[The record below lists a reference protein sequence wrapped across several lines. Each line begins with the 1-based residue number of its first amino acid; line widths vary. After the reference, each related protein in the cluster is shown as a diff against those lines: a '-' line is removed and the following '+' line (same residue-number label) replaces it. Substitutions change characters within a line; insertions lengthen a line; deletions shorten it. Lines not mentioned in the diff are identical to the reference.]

1 MPDLEPADAGRDPA
15 RRGTTRRGMLR
26 GTAGIGVAGLAAGVL
41 AGAVPASASA
51 ATGVPAKTTL
61 PAKPTLPG
69 EVDARAVAHDQP
81 LIAVVHDARTGVV
94 DLYTGTQRVRFTD
107 HQLAARLA
115 RSAG

>member
-1 MPDLEPADAGRDPA
+1 MPDLEPADARPDPA

-41 AGAVPASASA
+41 AL
-51 ATGVPAKTTL
+51 PAKTTL
-61 PAKPTLPG
+61 PG
-69 EVDARAVAHDQP
+69 EDDARGAAHDQP

-115 RSAG
+115 RSAS